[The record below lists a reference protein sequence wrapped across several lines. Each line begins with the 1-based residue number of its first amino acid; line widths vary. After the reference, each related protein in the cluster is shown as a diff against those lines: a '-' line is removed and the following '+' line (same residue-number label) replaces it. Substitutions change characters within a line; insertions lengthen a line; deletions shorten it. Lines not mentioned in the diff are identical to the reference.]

1 MAYDLEEQEQLATLK
16 AWWKDNGTLV
26 IVAIAAAAI
35 AFAGW
40 RAWENWKDGQARQ
53 AGTLYETLLKA
64 LQVGDAKGLRDAS
77 GALVESYPG
86 SLYASMG
93 ALAAARF
100 HFERGDLKNAKAQQQ
115 WVIERSGSE
124 EMRELARLRL
134 AGVLIDEKSYDE
146 ALKLLEAKHA
156 APLAGQYAALRGDA
170 LVAKNRRDEA
180 KAAYRLALEKSDPQ
194 RNSAFRESVQMRL
207 DALGG

>member
-26 IVAIAAAAI
+26 IVAIAAAVI

-100 HFERGDLKNAKAQQQ
+100 HFERSDLKNAKAQLQ

-124 EMRELARLRL
+124 ELRELARLR
-134 AGVLIDEKSYDE
+134 
-146 ALKLLEAKHA
+146 
-156 APLAGQYAALRGDA
+156 
-170 LVAKNRRDEA
+170 
-180 KAAYRLALEKSDPQ
+180 
-194 RNSAFRESVQMRL
+194 
-207 DALGG
+207 